1 MHGKTRGRRLE
12 LLQSKALWKFE
23 IVQKSPVLLDMCVC
37 VCFQHVHWREQPHML
52 LWSLALEFFLLSHF
66 CHGTKRGRLIRN
78 IPFNRL
84 RS

>member
-37 VCFQHVHWREQPHML
+37 VCAFSMSTGENSLICFSGPL
-52 LWSLALEFFLLSHF
+52 LWSSF
-66 CHGTKRGRLIRN
+66 CCHIFAMAQN
-78 IPFNRL
+78 ADV
-84 RS
+84 